1 MKSATKR
8 GTKATN
14 QFTNE
19 EKAMLDFLSTMP
31 DMTNTP
37 EITMQEPKTPISK
50 RIRDYKEANPDA
62 TARQIADAVGTAA
75 VYVHQ
80 VLAYSPKKA
89 KRGRPVTKPK
99 ENNPINKKEVDTLK
113 HEIEM
118 QNLIIDAQKK
128 QVERLQTII
137 EYLEAK
143 VDDMGGLVC

>member
-1 MKSATKR
+1 MTLAMMTFHFK
-8 GTKATN
+8 
-14 QFTNE
+14 
-19 EKAMLDFLSTMP
+19 EKTMLDFLSTMP

-62 TARQIADAVGTAA
+62 TARQVADAVGTTA

-80 VLAYSPKKA
+80 VLANPLKKA
-89 KRGRPVTKPK
+89 KKGRPATKPK
-99 ENNPINKKEVDTLK
+99 ENNPINKKEVDALK
-113 HEIEM
+113 EEIEM

-128 QVERLQTII
+128 QVERLQTVI

>member
-1 MKSATKR
+1 
-8 GTKATN
+8 
-14 QFTNE
+14 
-19 EKAMLDFLSTMP
+19 MLDFLSTMP

-37 EITMQEPKTPISK
+37 EITMQEPKTAISK

-62 TARQIADAVGTAA
+62 TARQIADAVRTTA

-80 VLAYSPKKA
+80 VLAYPLKKA

-113 HEIEM
+113 EEIEAQRM
-118 QNLIIDAQKK
+118 VIDALRTTVEKNLI
-128 QVERLQTII
+128 II